1 MLPDALLNDKAC
13 RFYMHREAPLAQLS
27 RPNAQTRTRLTAV
40 ARSSNDSLLNIALDP
55 TEASGKFQLS
65 TRSMVDWTMQKTV
78 LALAVL
84 AIWSVLAGRAI
95 AAPCHNTG
103 SYERWLEDFKK
114 EAAAQG
120 ISPRVIAAAAPS
132 MTFDQAIIRR
142 DHGQAV
148 FNQTFLQFS
157 DRMVG
162 GGRIPTG
169 LAKIKQHAALFARI
183 EQKYGV
189 PAQVLTA
196 FWGLESDYGANF
208 GKYNILSATA
218 SLAYD
223 CRRPDFFRQQLFDA
237 LRIIERGDQ
246 RVEDMI
252 GDWAGEFGGMQFT
265 ASDYLKNAVD
275 FDGDGRRDLIH
286 SVPDTLASAANFLVS
301 LGWQRGQ
308 PWLQE
313 VRVPPSLPW
322 QEADVNIQHPQSQW
336 VAWGVKPAYGELPA
350 GNLPASL
357 ILPMGR
363 HGPAFLAYPNFKAFL
378 GWNSAM
384 VYSTTV
390 AYFANRQAGAPTV
403 DHSGAGNIAPLST
416 QQVMELQR
424 LLIKQG
430 YEGIG
435 EVDGKIGNGTRNAT
449 KKAQLKIG
457 LPADAYPTTELID
470 RLRIGT
476 ASDSNR

>member
-1 MLPDALLNDKAC
+1 MRK
-13 RFYMHREAPLAQLS
+13 
-27 RPNAQTRTRLTAV
+27 
-40 ARSSNDSLLNIALDP
+40 
-55 TEASGKFQLS
+55 
-65 TRSMVDWTMQKTV
+65 
-78 LALAVL
+78 
-84 AIWSVLAGRAI
+84 SVLMF
-95 AAPCHNTG
+95 AAFLLGATFSGQTLGATCRNTG
-103 SYERWLEDFKK
+103 TYESWLEDFKK

-120 ISPRVIAAAAPS
+120 ISPRVIAAASPS

-162 GGRIPTG
+162 GARIPNG
-169 LAKIKQHAALFARI
+169 LAKIKQHAALFAEI
-183 EQKYGV
+183 EKKYGV
-189 PAQVLTA
+189 PAPVLTA
-196 FWGLESDYGANF
+196 FWGLESDFGANF
-208 GKYNILSATA
+208 GNYNILGALAT
-218 SLAYD
+218 LAYD

-265 ASDYLKNAVD
+265 ASDYLKNAID

-313 VRVPPSLPW
+313 VQVPPNLPW
-322 QEADVNIQHPQSQW
+322 QEADVSIQHPRSKW
-336 VAWGVKPAYGELPA
+336 VAWGVKAAQGSLPSDELQ
-350 GNLPASL
+350 ASL

-363 HGPAFLAYPNFKAFL
+363 KGPAFLAYPNFKAFL

-390 AYFANRQAGAPTV
+390 AYFATRLAGAPNV
-403 DHSGAGNIAPLST
+403 DHSGAAAIAPLST
-416 QQVMELQR
+416 EQIMELQR
-424 LLIKQG
+424 LLTKQG
-430 YEGIG
+430 YEGVG
-435 EVDGKIGNGTRNAT
+435 EVDGKVGNGTRGAT
-449 KKAQLKIG
+449 RKAQIKVG
-457 LPADAYPTTELID
+457 LPADSYPTAELIE
-470 RLRIGT
+470 RLRAGGT
-476 ASDSNR
+476 GAAR